1 MKVVLL
7 KDVPKLGKKHEVKDV
22 ADGFAYNSLIPRG
35 LVVPATHEHVKKAQ
49 TQVALKAEKEKG
61 FEDAFRTLIKTS
73 EEEPVVFTAEAN
85 DKGHLFKGIR
95 ASDIAEALE
104 KRGVALKERDVVLP
118 APLKEVGTHEIELR
132 AASLSGMLHIV
143 IKKQ

>member
-7 KDVPKLGKKHEVKDV
+7 KDVPKLGKKHEVKEV

-35 LVVPATHEHVKKAQ
+35 LVVPATKEHMQKAA

-61 FEDAFRTLIKTS
+61 FEAAFRGLIKES
-73 EEEPVVFTAEAN
+73 EETPLVLSGEAN
-85 DKGHLFKGIR
+85 EKGHLFKGIR
-95 ASDIAEALE
+95 ASDIIVALG
-104 KRGVALKERDVVLP
+104 KRGLELKERDIILP
-118 APLKEVGTHEIELR
+118 APLKEVGAHEVTLQ
-132 AASLSGMLHIV
+132 SGDLKGQLHII